1 MGAMMK
7 AAELAK
13 SCQQT
18 RAAALDALGWA
29 ANPRNER
36 KLSQDRSKIERVL
49 RRNAAEAERLE
60 NTLAQSGCVAVFGP
74 SQAGKSYLISVL
86 ARPEGEEALI
96 AKFAGAVPEVDFI
109 KDINPLGGEEAT
121 GLVTRFTLKGKATPE
136 GFPVCLRLLTQC
148 DILKILVNSY
158 LQDGDQD
165 YEAELEAAELD
176 AHIRGF
182 EARAAPAPV
191 DVLRSEDIWDLQEY
205 VTKNASGAVSAR
217 SVESGWARLARIAPL
232 LGVEERGALLSILW
246 GRHKTYTDLFVMLA
260 KALASLRFATEAFCP
275 MASLLP
281 ATEGILNVKTLEAL
295 LSGGDGALR
304 ICNAQGAPVE
314 MPRAVVA
321 ALAAELRIVCRDEPH
336 GFFRH
341 TDLLDFPGYR
351 SRTRQNLGKY
361 MRDAASS
368 APKELFLR
376 GKVDYLFQSYTANL
390 ELTSLIL
397 CLPDS
402 NLEVTSLPKAI
413 EHWIGVTHGATPE
426 KRVGKPTLLFFA
438 LTKFDRHLMESAG
451 EEGNDPA
458 LRFEI
463 RLSASLLNPFAKVE
477 PSWPRQWTPGQAF
490 DNLFWIRN
498 PNFKA
503 EHVINYVERREVEII
518 PRRLDRL
525 GQLRSAFIGSTAVR
539 THFRDPPRAWDEVMK
554 LNDGGV
560 AYLADALSSVA
571 TEDLKLGQI
580 ASRLAEIR
588 RETHDLLHIYYVDD
602 DYAVR
607 RAQRLATVDEQI
619 FVDLNYCAE
628 TAAFG
633 TALRGL
639 MMDASDFYGAF
650 WQLLNQP
657 APAEAR
663 TPQPRAKGLFTSI
676 VKPQEAVVGASDR
689 WSRIGVAALSYWTN
703 LMFERADDPAFTRRV
718 GIRSETLKEIVAEF
732 GNAARRVKLDER
744 IAEQM
749 RERATPNENLDAV
762 VRKVGLVT
770 ERVINRFVAEMDFD
784 RFPPAAQLEEFGED
798 LLAPVFTAR
807 PVRYNTAD
815 LPPDRRD
822 FAADYMIGWGTAFR
836 ATVAKNA
843 ASLNGAVEDPA
854 QNARLGE
861 ILKAIAA

>member
-1 MGAMMK
+1 MK
-7 AAELAK
+7 ATELAK
-13 SCQQT
+13 SCRQT
-18 RAAALDALGWA
+18 RAAALDALKWA

-36 KLSQDRSKIERVL
+36 KLSQDRTKIERVL

-60 NTLAQSGCVAVFGP
+60 NTLAQPGCVAVFGP

-96 AKFAGAVPEVDFI
+96 AKFSGPVPEVDFI
-109 KDINPLGGEEAT
+109 KSINPLGGEEAT
-121 GLVTRFTLKGKATPE
+121 GLVTRFTIKGKPTPT

-158 LQDGDQD
+158 LQDGDQE
-165 YEAELEAAELD
+165 YEAGFEAAEID
-176 AHIRGF
+176 AHIRSY
-182 EARAAPAPV
+182 ESRCAPAPV

-205 VTKNASGAVSAR
+205 VTKHASGAVSAR
-217 SVESGWARLARIAPL
+217 SLESSWVRLERIAPL
-232 LGVEERGALLSILW
+232 LGIEDRGALLSILW
-246 GRHKTYTDLFVMLA
+246 GKHQTYTDLFIVLA
-260 KALASLRFATEAFCP
+260 KALASLEFATEAFCP
-275 MASLLP
+275 MESLLP
-281 ATEGILNVKTLEAL
+281 ATEGILNVKTLETL
-295 LSGGDGALR
+295 LAGGGGTLR
-304 ICNAQGAPVE
+304 ICNAHGVSVE
-314 MPRAVVA
+314 LSRAVVA

-351 SRTRQNLGKY
+351 SRTRQNLAKY
-361 MRDAASS
+361 MRDAATA

-413 EHWIGVTHGATPE
+413 ENWIGVTHGATPE
-426 KRVGKPTLLFFA
+426 KRIGKPTLLFFA

-477 PSWPRQWTPGQAF
+477 PSWPKQWTPGQAF

-503 EHVINYVERREVEII
+503 EHVINYVERREIEII
-518 PRRLDRL
+518 PQRLGRI
-525 GQLRSAFIGSTAVR
+525 GQLRAAFIGSTAVR
-539 THFRDPPRAWDEVMK
+539 THFHDPERSWDEVMK

-560 AYLADALSSVA
+560 THLANALSGVA

-580 ASRLAEIR
+580 ASRLADIR
-588 RETHDLLHIYYVDD
+588 RETYDLLQVYYIDD

-607 RAQRLATVDEQI
+607 RAQRLATVDDQI

-639 MMDASDFYGAF
+639 MIDASDFYGAF

-657 APAEAR
+657 TPAEAR
-663 TPQPRAKGLFTSI
+663 APQPRARGLFTGI
-676 VKPQEAVVGASDR
+676 VKPQESETGGSDR

-703 LMFERADDPAFTRRV
+703 LMFERADDPAFTRRI

-732 GNAARRVKLDER
+732 GHAARRMKLDER

-749 RERATPNENLDAV
+749 RERAAPNENLDSV

-784 RFPPAAQLEEFGED
+784 GIPPAAQTAEFGED
-798 LLAPVFTAR
+798 LLTPVFIAR
-807 PVRYNTAD
+807 AVQYD
-815 LPPDRRD
+815 VVELPSERRD
-822 FAADYMIGWGTAFR
+822 FAVDYMIGWGTAFR

-861 ILKAIAA
+861 ILKAVAA